1 MVGRA
6 IVVDVLA
13 DGFDA
18 EGAARRVKL
27 LCLDLDGTLL
37 DPAKQVSAGNRAAI
51 ARARETGLHVAIASG
66 RHPFNICELL
76 DDLGLPHDA
85 VCLSGAY
92 AMLGGSGVFRHE
104 LDHEA
109 VAATV
114 EIARAF
120 DGYISLAGSDFNLT
134 AGLVNRGKGGTTPAM
149 QRYLHFDTYDDLLL
163 AACERRSQVLKGAL
177 HADDDEVYAKL
188 RDELDQIP
196 GIACAQSDTRWVDV
210 TAQGCTK
217 AEGINAMARTLGF
230 SMDEVAA
237 VGDDENDVESLGA
250 VGLGIAMGNALP
262 VARAAA
268 KVVTADNAHDGVA
281 EAIDFILQA
290 QA

>member
-6 IVVDVLA
+6 IVVNVLA
-13 DGFDA
+13 HGFDA
-18 EGAARRVKL
+18 KAAARHVKL

-37 DPAKQVSAGNRAAI
+37 DPVKQISVGNRAAI
-51 ARARETGLHVAIASG
+51 KRACAAGLHVAIASG
-66 RHPFNICELL
+66 RHPFNISELL

-109 VAATV
+109 VAAAV
-114 EIARAF
+114 EVARAF

-163 AACERRSQVLKGAL
+163 AACERRGRVLKAAL
-177 HADDDEVYAKL
+177 HVESDEAYAQL
-188 RDELDQIP
+188 RDAIDQIP
-196 GIACAQSDTRWVDV
+196 DIACAQSDTRWVDV

-217 AEGINAMARTLGF
+217 AEGIDAMARTLGF
-230 SMDEVAA
+230 PLDEVAA

-268 KVVTADNAHDGVA
+268 KASVADNAHDGVA